1 MSCSEDKVILIAALK
16 DIEWNGGVSPNEYPT
31 CPSCLEEKYP
41 LEYEKLEAG
50 QPRFERYKVVSSR
63 RHANNCQLK
72 AALRL
77 EDSPWG

>member
-16 DIEWNGGVSPNEYPT
+16 AVEWGGGVLPDQYPT

-41 LEYEKLEAG
+41 HLEIVGSPTHHKT
-50 QPRFERYKVVSSR
+50 
-63 RHANNCQLK
+63 CQLK

-77 EDSPWG
+77 EYN

>member
-1 MSCSEDKVILIAALK
+1 MSCPEDKVILIAALK
-16 DIEWNGGVSPNEYPT
+16 EIEWSGGVSPNEYPT

-41 LEYEKLEAG
+41 LEYEMGK
-50 QPRFERYKVVSSR
+50 QTMVVSSR